1 MKHRNFPGGDSMR
14 QVSPSPYLGLEGH
27 GQGRLDGLEPFHVLE
42 EELLLLQA
50 GAFSCAR
57 AVRGIGEAAGVEH
70 LCVAL
75 VVAAPAAVHRF
86 ITNAAK

>member
-1 MKHRNFPGGDSMR
+1 MKHRNFLGRDSMR
-14 QVSPSPYLGLEGH
+14 QLSPSPYLGLEGH

-50 GAFSCAR
+50 DAFSCAG
-57 AVRGIGEAAGVEH
+57 AVRGIGEAGVEH

-86 ITNAAK
+86 IANAEK